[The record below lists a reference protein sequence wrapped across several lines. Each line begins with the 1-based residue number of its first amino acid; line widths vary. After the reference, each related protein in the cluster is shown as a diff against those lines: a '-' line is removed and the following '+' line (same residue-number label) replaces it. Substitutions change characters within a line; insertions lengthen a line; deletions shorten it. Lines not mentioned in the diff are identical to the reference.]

1 MLRVFRDAGDEAP
14 QPSRRRRRRR
24 DLRPGPGLVSEL
36 STPIEVF
43 ADITCPFTHVG
54 LRRLVQRRRALG
66 RTDVRFWVRAWPL
79 ELVNGS
85 PLEPG
90 AVGHNVDHL
99 RAQVAPDLFAAF
111 DRNRFPITSIPA
123 LVLAA
128 HAYDLGLEAGEGVS
142 LRLRDAL
149 FERGLDI
156 SRPEVLDE
164 VARLAGVAPA
174 DAGDRDRVVEDWH
187 EGRRRGVIGSPH
199 FFVAG
204 RGSFCPSLE
213 VSHDEHGELQ
223 VTDDEE
229 SFESFAAACFG
240 P

>member
-1 MLRVFRDAGDEAP
+1 MSGC
-14 QPSRRRRRRR
+14 
-24 DLRPGPGLVSEL
+24 

-54 LRRLVQRRRALG
+54 LRRLVQRRGALG

-85 PLEPG
+85 PLESG
-90 AVGHNVDHL
+90 AVGHKVDEL
-99 RAQVAPDLFAAF
+99 RAQVAPDLFSAF
-111 DRNRFPITSIPA
+111 DLNRFPVTSIPP

-128 HAYDLGLEAGEGVS
+128 HAYDLGLEVGEEVS

-149 FERGLDI
+149 FERGLDV

-164 VARLAGVAPA
+164 VARRAGVAPA
-174 DAGDRDRVVEDWH
+174 DAGDCDRVVADWH

-204 RGSFCPSLE
+204 RGWFCPSLDG
-213 VSHDEHGELQ
+213 SLDEHGELR

-229 SFESFAAACFG
+229 RFERFVTACFG
-240 P
+240 T

>member
-1 MLRVFRDAGDEAP
+1 MSGC
-14 QPSRRRRRRR
+14 
-24 DLRPGPGLVSEL
+24 

-54 LRRLVQRRRALG
+54 LRRLVQRRGALS

-85 PLEPG
+85 PLESG
-90 AVGHNVDHL
+90 AVGHKVDEL
-99 RAQVAPDLFAAF
+99 RAQVAPDLFSAF
-111 DRNRFPITSIPA
+111 DLNRFPVTSIPA

-128 HAYDLGLEAGEGVS
+128 HAYDLGLEVGEEVS

-149 FERGLDI
+149 FERGLDV

-164 VARLAGVAPA
+164 VARRAGVAPA
-174 DAGDRDRVVEDWH
+174 DAGDCDRVVADWH

-204 RGSFCPSLE
+204 RGWFCPSLE
-213 VSHDEHGELQ
+213 VSHDEHGELR

-229 SFESFAAACFG
+229 SFERFATTCFG
-240 P
+240 T